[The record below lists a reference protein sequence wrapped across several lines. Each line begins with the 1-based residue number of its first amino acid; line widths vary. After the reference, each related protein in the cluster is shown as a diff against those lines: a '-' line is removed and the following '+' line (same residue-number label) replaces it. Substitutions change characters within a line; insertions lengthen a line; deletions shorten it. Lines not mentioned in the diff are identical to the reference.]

1 MRREVKVGIFL
12 VTAFSVFAVAAFV
25 VGNVSRLFQPRGYA
39 LFVVFDSA
47 LGLDETAAVR
57 LAGIK
62 IGYIKDIQLD
72 VRKTRVELRV
82 FNKFRV
88 PRGSQAAQATM
99 GLLGEKYIEIR
110 PGESDTAHAPGEEL
124 ASLPATGLD
133 QLGPVLM
140 GIADEIKG
148 LSASARSLLSG
159 ETERNL
165 QQTLR
170 NVTALTEE
178 LKALAAEN
186 RGAVGR
192 VIENADK
199 TILSVDARLEALT
212 AEVDRAAAGLAG
224 LVDENRTGVKE
235 NLDGLREVLDKI
247 RQSVDLLNG
256 SLEKIRNGDGTLGR
270 LVNDPGLYDKAEE
283 AVGDVRRAVG
293 PLASLAVQPG
303 FRAEYFPSSNRV
315 RSSFSLAVVADR
327 RPVFLG
333 SIVHDPWQDRFRY
346 SAQGGWRFGGFAPRA
361 GLIESAFGAGI
372 DYYALR
378 DSLVLSLEGY
388 DFGRAE
394 NPQLRAAARFF
405 PRRNL
410 FLILGLDD
418 FASSARSAVFFG
430 LGLGVQ

>member
-12 VTAFSVFAVAAFV
+12 VGAFTVLAVAAFV
-25 VGNVSRLFQPRGYA
+25 IGNVSRLFQPRGYS

-47 LGLDETAAVR
+47 LGLDESAAVR

-72 VRKTRVELRV
+72 VRKTRIELRV

-99 GLLGEKYIEIR
+99 GLLGEKYIEIQ
-110 PGESDTAHAPGEEL
+110 PGESDTFHVPGEEL
-124 ASLPATGLD
+124 VSLASTGLD

-140 GIADEIKG
+140 GVGEEIKELSTSVRKI
-148 LSASARSLLSG
+148 LSA
-159 ETERNL
+159 EMEQNL

-170 NVTALTEE
+170 NVSALTEE

-192 VIENADK
+192 VIGNADK
-199 TILSVDARLEALT
+199 AILSVDSRLEALT
-212 AEVDRAAAGLAG
+212 AEVDRAAAGLSG
-224 LVDENRTGVKE
+224 LIDENRSGVKD
-235 NLDGLREVLDKI
+235 NLDRLQSVLDKI

-270 LVNDPGLYDKAEE
+270 LVNDPGLYEKAEG
-283 AVGDVRRAVG
+283 AIGDVRQAVG
-293 PLASLAVQPG
+293 PLASLTVQPG
-303 FRAEYFPSSNRV
+303 FRAEYFPSSQRL
-315 RSSFSLAVVADR
+315 RSSFSLAVLSGH

-333 SIVHDPWQDRFRY
+333 SIVHDPWRDRFLY
-346 SAQGGWRFGGFAPRA
+346 SAQGGWRFGGLAPRA
-361 GLIESAFGAGI
+361 GLIESAFGAGV

-378 DSLVLSLEGY
+378 DRLVLSLEGF
-388 DFGRAE
+388 DFDRVE
-394 NPQLRAAARFF
+394 NPQFRATARFF
-405 PRRNL
+405 PRRHL
-410 FLILGLDD
+410 FFLLGLDD
-418 FASSARSAVFFG
+418 FASASRSAVFFG

>member
-12 VTAFSVFAVAAFV
+12 VGAFAVLAVAAFV
-25 VGNVSRLFQPRGYA
+25 VGNVSRLFQPRGYS

-47 LGLDETAAVR
+47 LGLDESAAVR

-72 VRKTRVELRV
+72 LRKTRVELRV
-82 FNKFRV
+82 FDKFRV
-88 PRGSQAAQATM
+88 PRGSQAVQASM

-110 PGESDTAHAPGEEL
+110 PGESDAFLAPGEEL
-124 ASLPATGLD
+124 ASLPAVGLE

-140 GIADEIKG
+140 SVADEIKG

-159 ETERNL
+159 ETERNF
-165 QQTLR
+165 QQSLR
-170 NVTALTEE
+170 NVSALTED
-178 LKALAAEN
+178 LKAMTAEN
-186 RGAVGR
+186 REAVGR
-192 VIENADK
+192 VIGNADK
-199 TILSVDARLEALT
+199 AILSIDARLQELT
-212 AEVDRAAAGLAG
+212 AEVDKAAAGLSG
-224 LVDENRTGVKE
+224 LIDENRSGVKE
-235 NLDGLREVLDKI
+235 NLDGLQTVLDKI
-247 RQSVDLLNG
+247 RQSVELLNG
-256 SLEKIRNGDGTLGR
+256 TLEKIRSGEGTLGR
-270 LVNDPGLYDKAEE
+270 LVNDSGLYDKAEE
-283 AVGDVRRAVG
+283 AVGDVRKAVG
-293 PLASLAVQPG
+293 PLASLALRPG
-303 FRAEYFPSSNRV
+303 FRAEYFPSSNRL
-315 RSSFSLAVVADR
+315 RSSFSLALTTAD

-333 SIVHDPWQDRFRY
+333 SIVHDPWEDRFRY
-346 SAQGGWRFGGFAPRA
+346 SAQGGWRIGGFAPRA
-361 GLIESAFGAGI
+361 GLIESAFGAGV

-378 DSLVLSLEGY
+378 DSLVLSLEGF

-410 FLILGLDD
+410 FFILGVDD